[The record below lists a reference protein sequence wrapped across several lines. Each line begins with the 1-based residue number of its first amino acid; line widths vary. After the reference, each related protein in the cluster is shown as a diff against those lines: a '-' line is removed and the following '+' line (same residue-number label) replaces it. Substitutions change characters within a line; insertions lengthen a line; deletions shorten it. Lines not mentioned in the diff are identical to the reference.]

1 MKDNVDKGKMTE
13 QNSCV
18 YFRHH
23 SPFLGPATCWQDT
36 HKSSSKSS
44 QKWQGLLDMTGRL
57 LLTTSLICLSSEG
70 WSKKLSG
77 ALCILFVCFPVSPPQ
92 VVLVTHFSN
101 FPCCCFFNAMHITLL
116 YTSIY
121 LFIIIKCLSSAR
133 LVHFYIVLRKKINV
147 KCCWV
152 TVFVCPFS
160 GNRLFPVLP
169 GNGRITQDD
178 LVVGGYF
185 IPKGVRPMET

>member
-1 MKDNVDKGKMTE
+1 MKSILIFEMKDNVDKGKMTE

-77 ALCILFVCFPVSPPQ
+77 ALCILFVCFPVFPPQ

-101 FPCCCFFNAMHITLL
+101 FACCCLFFLMLCISL
-116 YTSIY
+116 SCIRQ
-121 LFIIIKCLSSAR
+121 FICSSSSSACR
-133 LVHFYIVLRKKINV
+133 LLVLFTFTLFYARTL
-147 KCCWV
+147 
-152 TVFVCPFS
+152 
-160 GNRLFPVLP
+160 
-169 GNGRITQDD
+169 
-178 LVVGGYF
+178 
-185 IPKGVRPMET
+185 M

>member
-1 MKDNVDKGKMTE
+1 MFILDII
-13 QNSCV
+13 
-18 YFRHH
+18 H
-23 SPFLGPATCWQDT
+23 PFLGQLLVGKTPTSPAANLHRSDKDSWT
-36 HKSSSKSS
+36 
-44 QKWQGLLDMTGRL
+44 WQGGFCWRHP
-57 LLTTSLICLSSEG
+57 SSASHQRAG
-70 WSKKLSG
+70 QRNSQVHSAFFLCVFLFPPLKLS
-77 ALCILFVCFPVSPPQ
+77 LWHISVTLL
-92 VVLVTHFSN
+92 VVVF
-101 FPCCCFFNAMHITLL
+101 FFFNAMHITLL

-121 LFIIIKCLSSAR
+121 FFIIIKCLSSAC
-133 LVHFYIVLRKKINV
+133 LVHFYIVLRKNINV
-147 KCCWV
+147 KCCWI